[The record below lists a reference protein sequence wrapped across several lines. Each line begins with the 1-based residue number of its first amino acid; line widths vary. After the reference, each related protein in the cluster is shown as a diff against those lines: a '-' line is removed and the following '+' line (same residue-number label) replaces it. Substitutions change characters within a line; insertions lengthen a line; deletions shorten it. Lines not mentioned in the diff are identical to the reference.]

1 MLHIEAQI
9 TVKKEQTEAFL
20 QAAKEVIAASRA
32 EAGNHGYELVQST
45 ENETVFYMLE
55 KWADM
60 AAIQQHND
68 SEHFKK
74 FQKAAADFV
83 AKELE
88 ISVLTPLAR

>member
-9 TVKKEQTEAFL
+9 TVKKEQTKAFL

-74 FQKAAADFV
+74 FQKLAADFV

-88 ISVLTPLAR
+88 ISVLTPFAR

>member
-45 ENETVFYMLE
+45 ENETVFLYVRKMGGYGCHSTT
-55 KWADM
+55 
-60 AAIQQHND
+60 QRQ
-68 SEHFKK
+68 
-74 FQKAAADFV
+74 
-83 AKELE
+83 
-88 ISVLTPLAR
+88 

>member
-1 MLHIEAQI
+1 MLHIEARI
-9 TVKKEQTEAFL
+9 TIKKEQTEAFL
-20 QAAKEVIAASRA
+20 QAAKEVIAASQK
-32 EAGNHGYELVQST
+32 ESGNHGYELVQST

-60 AAIQQHND
+60 DAIQQHNE
-68 SEHFKK
+68 SEHFQK
-74 FQKAAADFV
+74 FRKAAANFV

>member
-74 FQKAAADFV
+74 FQKLAADFV
-83 AKELE
+83 VKELE

>member
-68 SEHFKK
+68 SEHFKNSRNWLLILLLKNLK
-74 FQKAAADFV
+74 FQY
-83 AKELE
+83 
-88 ISVLTPLAR
+88 

>member
-1 MLHIEAQI
+1 MLHIEARMTI
-9 TVKKEQTEAFL
+9 KKEQTEAFL
-20 QAAKEVIAASRA
+20 QAAKEVIAASQK

-60 AAIQQHND
+60 DAIQQHND

-74 FQKAAADFV
+74 FQKAAANFV

>member
-45 ENETVFYMLE
+45 ENETVFFMLE
-55 KWADM
+55 KWANM

-74 FQKAAADFV
+74 FQKLAADFV
-83 AKELE
+83 ANELE

>member
-60 AAIQQHND
+60 DAIQHHND

>member
-55 KWADM
+55 KWAYMD
-60 AAIQQHND
+60 AIQQHND

>member
-74 FQKAAADFV
+74 FQKLAADFV
-83 AKELE
+83 VKNLKFQY
-88 ISVLTPLAR
+88 

>member
-1 MLHIEAQI
+1 MLHIEAQMTI
-9 TVKKEQTEAFL
+9 KKEQIEAFL
-20 QAAKEVIAASRA
+20 QAAKEVIAASQV

-60 AAIQQHND
+60 DAIQQHNE
-68 SEHFKK
+68 SAHFKK
-74 FQKAAADFV
+74 FQKAAANFV

>member
-1 MLHIEAQI
+1 MLHIEARMTI
-9 TVKKEQTEAFL
+9 KKEQTEAFL
-20 QAAKEVIAASRA
+20 QAAKEVIAASQE

-60 AAIQQHND
+60 DAIQQHNE

-74 FQKAAADFV
+74 FQKAAANFV

>member
-32 EAGNHGYELVQST
+32 ETGNHGYELVQSV

-60 AAIQQHND
+60 DAIQQHND
-68 SEHFKK
+68 SDHFKK
-74 FQKAAADFV
+74 FQKLAADFV

>member
-1 MLHIEAQI
+1 MLYIEAQI

-60 AAIQQHND
+60 EAIQQHND

-74 FQKAAADFV
+74 FQKLAADFV

>member
-1 MLHIEAQI
+1 MHIEAQI
-9 TVKKEQTEAFL
+9 TVRKEQTEAFL

-74 FQKAAADFV
+74 FQKLAADFV

>member
-20 QAAKEVIAASRA
+20 QATKEVIATSRA

-60 AAIQQHND
+60 EAIQQHND

-74 FQKAAADFV
+74 FQKLAADFV

>member
-32 EAGNHGYELVQST
+32 ETGNHGYELVQSV

-55 KWADM
+55 KWAIWM
-60 AAIQQHND
+60 PFNNTMTATISKN
-68 SEHFKK
+68 SRNWLLILLLKSLK
-74 FQKAAADFV
+74 FQC
-83 AKELE
+83 
-88 ISVLTPLAR
+88 

>member
-55 KWADM
+55 K
-60 AAIQQHND
+60 
-68 SEHFKK
+68 
-74 FQKAAADFV
+74 
-83 AKELE
+83 
-88 ISVLTPLAR
+88 

>member
-20 QAAKEVIAASRA
+20 QAAREVIAASRA
-32 EAGNHGYELVQST
+32 EAGNHGYELVQSV

-60 AAIQQHND
+60 DAIQQHNGSD
-68 SEHFKK
+68 HFKN
-74 FQKAAADFV
+74 FQKLAADFV

>member
-20 QAAKEVIAASRA
+20 QATKEVIAASRA
-32 EAGNHGYELVQST
+32 EAGNHSYELVQST

-60 AAIQQHND
+60 EAIQQHND

-74 FQKAAADFV
+74 FQKLAADFV

>member
-20 QAAKEVIAASRA
+20 QATKEVIAASRA

-55 KWADM
+55 KWTDM
-60 AAIQQHND
+60 EAIQQHND

-74 FQKAAADFV
+74 FQKLAADFV

>member
-60 AAIQQHND
+60 DAIQQHND

-74 FQKAAADFV
+74 LQKAAADFV

>member
-9 TVKKEQTEAFL
+9 TVRKEQTKAFL

-74 FQKAAADFV
+74 FQKLAADFV

>member
-1 MLHIEAQI
+1 MHIEAQI

-74 FQKAAADFV
+74 FQKLAADFV
-83 AKELE
+83 ANELE

>member
-9 TVKKEQTEAFL
+9 TVKKEQTKAFL

-74 FQKAAADFV
+74 FQKLAADFV

>member
-1 MLHIEAQI
+1 MLHIEARI
-9 TVKKEQTEAFL
+9 TIKKEQTEAFL
-20 QAAKEVIAASRA
+20 QAAKEVIAASQK

-60 AAIQQHND
+60 DAIQQHNE
-68 SEHFKK
+68 SEHFQK
-74 FQKAAADFV
+74 FRKAAANFV

>member
-45 ENETVFYMLE
+45 ENETIFYMLE

-74 FQKAAADFV
+74 FQKLAADFV
-83 AKELE
+83 AKELG

>member
-20 QAAKEVIAASRA
+20 QAAKEVIAASIA

-45 ENETVFYMLE
+45 ENETVFYMLK
-55 KWADM
+55 KWVDM

-74 FQKAAADFV
+74 FQKLAADFV

>member
-9 TVKKEQTEAFL
+9 TVKKEQTEAFARRL
-20 QAAKEVIAASRA
+20 RKLFFASRA

-60 AAIQQHND
+60 EAIQQHND

-74 FQKAAADFV
+74 FQKLAADFV

>member
-9 TVKKEQTEAFL
+9 TVKKEQTKAFL

-60 AAIQQHND
+60 AAIHQHND

-74 FQKAAADFV
+74 FQKLAADFV

>member
-74 FQKAAADFV
+74 FQKLVADFV
-83 AKELE
+83 ANELE

>member
-60 AAIQQHND
+60 DAIQQHND
-68 SEHFKK
+68 SES
-74 FQKAAADFV
+74 FQK
-83 AKELE
+83 
-88 ISVLTPLAR
+88 ISESCCRFCC

>member
-20 QAAKEVIAASRA
+20 QAAKEVIAVSRA
-32 EAGNHGYELVQST
+32 EAGNYGYELVQST

-74 FQKAAADFV
+74 FQKLAADFV

>member
-1 MLHIEAQI
+1 MLHIEARI

-74 FQKAAADFV
+74 FQKLAADFV

>member
-1 MLHIEAQI
+1 MLHIEARI
-9 TVKKEQTEAFL
+9 TIKKEQTEAFL
-20 QAAKEVIAASRA
+20 QAAKEVIAASQK

-60 AAIQQHND
+60 DAIQQHND

-74 FQKAAADFV
+74 FQKSAANFV